1 MAYAGVCSGTAYQ
14 TYADLYFHGGSV
26 LQMMDFATSSASCA
40 PTSSLSNTAPTVSV
54 AATSYTIPVSTPFML
69 TATGADANSN
79 TLYYSWEQMDAG
91 YTFTTTPSATST
103 VGPNFRSFPFTTSS
117 TRVFPNLA
125 AVVSASST
133 PYEVLPSVSRAM
145 NFMVLVRD
153 AASGGGCTA
162 QQTVAVNTNSSAGAF
177 TVSSQNTATSWTANG
192 SNTATITWNVAN
204 TTASPVSCSNVDILF
219 STDGGVTFTDTLAA
233 NTPNDG
239 TQSITIPSLPTAIGR
254 VMVKARGNIFFNVN
268 AANITI
274 ASSCSANG
282 STFSPA
288 SSVTG
293 VAGNSALDL
302 SLSPVYGSLITSG
315 GAISGQLTSSDPAG
329 YLAVYNTISSS
340 CNAYGNTYRYD
351 SYRFTPSVSGSYTFS
366 RNSGSFYDIFNIYSG
381 DFTPGNP
388 CSNFMMSSCQDV
400 GGLTVVNSYSVT
412 LTAGQYYT
420 LTVGSFSGSNPSLP
434 ENYTIGVSGP
444 GGLYN
449 NTPSPGAGFNYTYV
463 IVDNAT
469 GRIKAIDASSDLSNA
484 TNYPVGTT
492 YTIYGLSYSNAISVS
507 TLNSYVGSSFTSFR
521 NAILYNPATLCG
533 SMASNTV
540 QVTVTSV
547 LSSAQLLPL
556 TAYKTGNSVNLKWA
570 TTSSQN
576 SSYFEV
582 WRSANNSTFD
592 QLVGTVYAKGNST
605 DRVDYEL
612 NDNSP
617 LPAWN
622 YYRVKQVGED
632 GSTSLGNI
640 ARVNMQ
646 QEGSTLSLYP
656 NPVKSTFT
664 LTYNA
669 NSVETVNVRIFNS
682 KGSLVYQSG
691 LSAQTGVN
699 QYTVPAASL
708 GQGIYVVQLVS
719 GTGSYTA
726 RFMKE

>member
-1 MAYAGVCSGTAYQ
+1 
-14 TYADLYFHGGSV
+14 
-26 LQMMDFATSSASCA
+26 
-40 PTSSLSNTAPTVSV
+40 
-54 AATSYTIPVSTPFML
+54 
-69 TATGADANSN
+69 
-79 TLYYSWEQMDAG
+79 
-91 YTFTTTPSATST
+91 
-103 VGPNFRSFPFTTSS
+103 
-117 TRVFPNLA
+117 
-125 AVVSASST
+125 
-133 PYEVLPSVSRAM
+133 
-145 NFMVLVRD
+145 
-153 AASGGGCTA
+153 
-162 QQTVAVNTNSSAGAF
+162 
-177 TVSSQNTATSWTANG
+177 
-192 SNTATITWNVAN
+192 
-204 TTASPVSCSNVDILF
+204 
-219 STDGGVTFTDTLAA
+219 
-233 NTPNDG
+233 
-239 TQSITIPSLPTAIGR
+239 
-254 VMVKARGNIFFNVN
+254 
-268 AANITI
+268 
-274 ASSCSANG
+274 
-282 STFSPA
+282 
-288 SSVTG
+288 
-293 VAGNSALDL
+293 
-302 SLSPVYGSLITSG
+302 
-315 GAISGQLTSSDPAG
+315 
-329 YLAVYNTISSS
+329 
-340 CNAYGNTYRYD
+340 
-351 SYRFTPSVSGSYTFS
+351 
-366 RNSGSFYDIFNIYSG
+366 
-381 DFTPGNP
+381 
-388 CSNFMMSSCQDV
+388 
-400 GGLTVVNSYSVT
+400 
-412 LTAGQYYT
+412 
-420 LTVGSFSGSNPSLP
+420 
-434 ENYTIGVSGP
+434 
-444 GGLYN
+444 LYN

-719 GTGSYTA
+719 STGSYTA